1 MSEMQERV
9 AAAME
14 KRRAELINQPLAR
27 IWPELAVAAI
37 EAMREPTKEI
47 EAEAWCDGPAPD
59 LWIYLHDVAL
69 GQARKGAV
77 TRNGY

>member
-37 EAMREPTKEI
+37 QAMRAPTKEI
-47 EAEAWCDGPAPD
+47 EAEAWCDGPASD
-59 LWIYLHDVAL
+59 LWIHLHDVAL
-69 GQARKGAV
+69 GQARKAG
-77 TRNGY
+77 